1 MSRWALPGYT
11 ELRELGSG
19 GFGRVVLA
27 RDDVSGGT
35 VAIKYLFTRRLGGDA
50 FLAAFRDEARV
61 LATLDSPYVT
71 RLYGYVEEG
80 NHAAIVMEAVD
91 GASLRAMLDEHG
103 PTAPESALAVL
114 KGSLLGLAAAHT
126 ASVVHRDYKPANV
139 LVRQDGRSKVA
150 DFGIAVRSG
159 RSGAPAGTPSYMAPE
174 QWEGGPADPATD
186 VYAATCV
193 LFECVT
199 GRRPYEGD
207 QAELRRAHVTEPVPL
222 DGLPEPIRPLVARGM
237 AKHPADRP
245 PGASAFVAE
254 LEEAARAAYGPDWER
269 NGWKR
274 LAEAVAGLAALLPLA
289 LLLGTATGGAGG
301 TGTGVGV
308 AGAGGGAG
316 TAGTGAGAGSAG
328 AGAGAGSTASG
339 GAGAAAGAGGS
350 AGHAVGGRLLGRT
363 GVKVGAGVGGAVAVG
378 VIGTV
383 ALLPHGSPHEQRP
396 APVAARTPFT
406 ISYGSVERTFTRPA
420 LIVEGRY
427 VRVGGLANP
436 TVEQAVDRI
445 LRLPLDQQL
454 KRYESARQSDGAT
467 AGHPQVTTTIE
478 LGLGGPRLLSAR
490 YRFTAHGAPL
500 TPFDSGGSRAVTV
513 DLATGRRLRARDLLR
528 DAVFTRSGLTDLE
541 RRIGAAA
548 PGGALC
554 GGERKIDPI
563 ALRPEAIDTDDKD
576 ERALDLM
583 PAKGGIEFDVVPPL
597 LGYVWACADTV
608 VTVPYDRISDLVR
621 PEVLALIRASAASPA
636 PSPS

>member
-27 RDDVSGGT
+27 RDDVSGGI

-80 NHAAIVMEAVD
+80 DHAAIVMEAVD
-91 GASLRAMLDEHG
+91 GGSLRAVLDEHG
-103 PTAPESALAVL
+103 TTAPEAALAVL
-114 KGSLLGLAAAHT
+114 KGSLLGLAAAHA

-139 LVRQDGRSKVA
+139 LVRQDGQSKVA

-159 RSGAPAGTPSYMAPE
+159 RPGAPAGTPSYMAPE

-207 QAELRRAHVTEPVPL
+207 QAELRRAHVTAPVPL
-222 DGLPEPIRPLVARGM
+222 DELPEPMRPLVARGM
-237 AKHPADRP
+237 AKDPADRP

-289 LLLGTATGGAGG
+289 LLLGAATGGAGG
-301 TGTGVGV
+301 TATGAGG
-308 AGAGGGAG
+308 AGAGGAGAG
-316 TAGTGAGAGSAG
+316 IAGTG
-328 AGAGAGSTASG
+328 GSTG
-339 GAGAAAGAGGS
+339 P
-350 AGHAVGGRLLGRT
+350 AVGGRLLGRT
-363 GVKVGAGVGGAVAVG
+363 GVKVGAGVGGAIAAG

-383 ALLPHGSPHEQRP
+383 ALLPHGRAHEQRP

-406 ISYGSVERTFTRPA
+406 ISYGSVERAFTRPA
-420 LIVEGRY
+420 LTVEGRY
-427 VRVGGLANP
+427 VRVGGLPDP
-436 TVEQAVDRI
+436 TLEQAVDRT

-467 AGHPQVTTTIE
+467 AGHPRVTTTIE
-478 LGLGGPRLLSAR
+478 IGLGGPRLLSAR

-513 DLATGRRLRARDLLR
+513 DLVTGRRLRARDLLR
-528 DAVFTRSGLTDLE
+528 DAVFTRSGLKDLE

-554 GGERKIDPI
+554 GGEPKIDSI

-583 PAKGGIEFDVVPPL
+583 PTKDGIEFDVVPPL
-597 LGYVWACADTV
+597 LGYVWACADAV

-621 PEVLALIRASAASPA
+621 PEILALIRASAASPA